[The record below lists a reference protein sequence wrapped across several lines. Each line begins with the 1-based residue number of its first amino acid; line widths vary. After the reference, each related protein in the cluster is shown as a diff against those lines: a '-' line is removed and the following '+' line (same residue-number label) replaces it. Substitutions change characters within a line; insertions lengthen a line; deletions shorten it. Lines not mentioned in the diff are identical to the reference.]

1 MNIYSDIII
10 LPHPQSRRH
19 RQMPVSER
27 AAQFAPFAALT
38 GFGEQICEQAR
49 LTDRRPVLSD
59 EDAFDLNEKL
69 MIISQSKKRLRV
81 SLSYF
86 VPDRT
91 KRGGALFERQGE
103 VRLVDFV
110 SGIMIFSDRS
120 VISLNDIFALAIL

>member
-1 MNIYSDIII
+1 
-10 LPHPQSRRH
+10 
-19 RQMPVSER
+19 
-27 AAQFAPFAALT
+27 
-38 GFGEQICEQAR
+38 
-49 LTDRRPVLSD
+49 
-59 EDAFDLNEKL
+59 

-86 VPDRT
+86 VPDRA